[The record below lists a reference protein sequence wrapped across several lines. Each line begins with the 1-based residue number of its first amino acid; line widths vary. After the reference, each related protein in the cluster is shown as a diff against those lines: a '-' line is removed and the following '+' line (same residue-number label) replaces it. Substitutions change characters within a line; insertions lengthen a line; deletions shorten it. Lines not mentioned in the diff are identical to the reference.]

1 MIEKWQLIPWV
12 KFKILLFKIYEHRI
26 ENSHEIN
33 GAANMNYCCLN
44 EYIMIY
50 FFDLLRDRNLAENQ
64 IDKNKPLKLGYD
76 KWTNNNYSNKEF
88 IINKVHEL
96 TNNKAFLN
104 SRKKRINNLLV
115 DKVKL
120 EENLNFWKYS
130 SILYPII
137 LSLLIYSIM
146 ILYRKNF

>member
-1 MIEKWQLIPWV
+1 M
-12 KFKILLFKIYEHRI
+12 
-26 ENSHEIN
+26 
-33 GAANMNYCCLN
+33 
-44 EYIMIY
+44 
-50 FFDLLRDRNLAENQ
+50 
-64 IDKNKPLKLGYD
+64 

-130 SILYPII
+130 SILYPVI